1 MNLLII
7 WLLNALGLLIV
18 AYLIPGIK
26 VDSFRTA
33 LIAALAIAVV
43 NATIGLALRVI
54 TFPLTILTLGIFWLI
69 LNAILLQIA
78 AALVK
83 GFEVKSFFSAFL
95 GAIVLSLVNSLLRG
109 LVMG

>member
-33 LIAALAIAVV
+33 LVAALAIAVV
-43 NATIGLALRVI
+43 NVTIGVVLRVI
-54 TFPLTILTLGIFWLI
+54 TFPLTIVTLGIFWLV

-83 GFEVKSFFSAFL
+83 GFEVKSFLSAFF

-109 LVMG
+109 LVIG